1 MRLAESGWRRTTEA
15 NGTTAEV
22 GHQPIRRRG
31 IVTDPGTP
39 RRFTRRI
46 PRQTGTATTASAY
59 NWKQGDLTQGKAM
72 ARMDLTLNG
81 TNTRRRDARGS
92 GGQPRGR
99 QDRRGRGAGGEPPLL
114 DLHLD
119 LMGDLTGPRMILEIL
134 IQALPHH

>member
-1 MRLAESGWRRTTEA
+1 
-15 NGTTAEV
+15 
-22 GHQPIRRRG
+22 
-31 IVTDPGTP
+31 
-39 RRFTRRI
+39 
-46 PRQTGTATTASAY
+46 
-59 NWKQGDLTQGKAM
+59 M